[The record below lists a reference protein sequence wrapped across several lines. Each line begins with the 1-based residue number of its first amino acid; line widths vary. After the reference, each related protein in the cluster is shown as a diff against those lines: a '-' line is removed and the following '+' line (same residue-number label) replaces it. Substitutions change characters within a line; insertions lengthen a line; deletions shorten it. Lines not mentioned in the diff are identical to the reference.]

1 MDELHERLEELE
13 IRYTHQAR
21 LIEELNEVLTDACA
35 RLARLEQENR
45 DLREQLRQA
54 APDDFTLSP
63 DE

>member
-1 MDELHERLEELE
+1 MDKMKERLMELE
-13 IRYTHQAR
+13 IRYTHQAQ

-35 RLARLEQENR
+35 RIARLEQENR
-45 DLREQLRQA
+45 TLREQLGQM